1 MDIEE
6 AAKHI
11 GVSTKTLRRWVAQGR
26 VQARR
31 VSIPTGTRLEFDLQD
46 LEGLVQKV
54 HPETMDRAPE
64 SSSGQ
69 ALDTVDTFEGQGPW
83 MDTTG
88 HQPSSIPQAVQ
99 PSLPPVSIHRALD
112 FLEYLAKIIAGALDT
127 TGPRGDSGVST
138 HGHLEDLPDL
148 LTVDEVAGYLRVGP
162 GKVRELLRAGRLRGV
177 QGLGRGWRVKREDLR
192 RFMEEL

>member
-31 VSIPTGTRLEFDLQD
+31 VSIPTGTRLEFDPQD
-46 LEGLVQKV
+46 LEGLTQKV
-54 HPETMDRAPE
+54 HPEAMDR
-64 SSSGQ
+64 
-69 ALDTVDTFEGQGPW
+69 ALDTVDAFGGQGPW
-83 MDTTG
+83 LDTTG
-88 HQPSSIPQAVQ
+88 HQPSAISQAVQ
-99 PSLPPVSIHRALD
+99 PSLPPVSIHRTLD

-162 GKVRELLRAGRLRGV
+162 GKVRELLRSGRLRGV